1 MLCRALVR
9 PYNCLLYGVL
19 HTQGNP
25 ADVPVPLNSVRK
37 CIEVDVTREERG
49 ADLSGL
55 GLIANPFIPPADG
68 SSDPL
73 GVRLAVNAAALR
85 LLSAFEASVGDDD
98 RKPIVVEKSPEIPD
112 YYNIAS
118 MARVF
123 GAVASGDPVPGIM
136 QAYVPLD
143 MMRLGRV
150 RAPLAVVAER
160 ISGPGVGLTIAAWSR
175 IALAQADHE
184 LPEFEPIAD
193 DIDTLIAE
201 IDADPMAFTTR
212 IFGEVVDRREGA
224 EDTEVMM
231 RIAYSRTSR
240 LDTDP
245 EADEA
250 SAMAEPASI
259 AEDPTDDPMATA
271 FVTPLGDAKS
281 LAEGED
287 GASDEELDAEASRKA
302 VEEYI
307 HAYTTEHLS
316 PVVSRGLRAFS
327 AQGTDSMGQ
336 ELKVTKA
343 PSKTLV
349 ALLRL
354 AESRLRLGVVLYDNF
369 AIWPSVPNELRHKIV
384 ATFSQLRWSL
394 KDVGVMVF
402 MITKGDAPEV
412 EEAFSSGR
420 HISWDFEELFRV
432 AKTGSAFDVDGA
444 ARWLVSAMT
453 SGEMP
458 EWGDALLAAV
468 PENAEL
474 ESACA
479 ALGAAIETAAAAGTL
494 PDPEAIVA
502 ADIALMQPA
511 PE

>member
-1 MLCRALVR
+1 MSQYPSIGKEVHR
-9 PYNCLLYGVL
+9 
-19 HTQGNP
+19 
-25 ADVPVPLNSVRK
+25 
-37 CIEVDVTREERG
+37 VDVTREERG

-55 GLIANPFIPPADG
+55 GLIANPFVPPADG
-68 SSDPL
+68 SSDTL
-73 GVRLAVNAAALR
+73 GIRLAINAASLR
-85 LLSAFEASVGDDD
+85 LLSAFEASVSDED
-98 RKPIVVEKSPEIPD
+98 RKPIIVEKSPEIPD
-112 YYNIAS
+112 YYNIATV
-118 MARVF
+118 ARVF
-123 GAVASGDPVPGIM
+123 GALASGDPVPGIL

-175 IALAQADHE
+175 IALAQADRE
-184 LPEFEPIAD
+184 LPEFEPIGD
-193 DIDTLIAE
+193 EVDSLIAQ
-201 IDADPMAFTTR
+201 IDADPLAFTER
-212 IFGEVVDRREGA
+212 IFGAVVDRREGA
-224 EDTEVMM
+224 EDTETMM

-250 SAMAEPASI
+250 SAMAEPDAI

-271 FVTPLGDAKS
+271 FVTPLGDAPE
-281 LAEGED
+281 LGTGD
-287 GASDEELDAEASRKA
+287 GPSEEELTAEAARKA
-302 VEEYI
+302 VEAYI
-307 HAYTTEHLS
+307 HAYTSEHLS
-316 PVVSRGLRAFS
+316 PVVTRGLRAFS
-327 AQGTDSMGQ
+327 AQGTDSMAQ

-349 ALLRL
+349 ALLRF
-354 AESRLRLGVVLYDNF
+354 AESRQRLGVLLYDNF

-402 MITKGDAPEV
+402 MIPKGDAPEV
-412 EEAFSSGR
+412 AEAFSSGR

-432 AKTGSAFDVDGA
+432 AKKGSAFDPKGA
-444 ARWLVSAMT
+444 ARWLTSAMT
-453 SGEMP
+453 NGEMP
-458 EWGDALLAAV
+458 EWGEALISAV
-468 PENAEL
+468 PKNAQL

-479 ALGAAIETAAAAGTL
+479 ALGAAIEAAAAAGTL
-494 PDPEAIVA
+494 PDPAAITA
-502 ADIALMQPA
+502 ADIALMEPV

>member
-1 MLCRALVR
+1 M
-9 PYNCLLYGVL
+9 
-19 HTQGNP
+19 
-25 ADVPVPLNSVRK
+25 
-37 CIEVDVTREERG
+37 DVTREERG
-49 ADLSGL
+49 SDLSGL
-55 GLIANPFIPPADG
+55 GLIANPFVPPADG

-73 GVRLAVNAAALR
+73 GVRLAINAASLR
-85 LLSAFEASVGDDD
+85 LLSAFEASVDDDD

-112 YYNIAS
+112 YYNIAA

-123 GAVASGDPVPGIM
+123 GAVASGDPVPGIL

-143 MMRLGRV
+143 MLRLGRV

-160 ISGPGVGLTIAAWSR
+160 ISGPGVGLTIATWSR
-175 IALAQADHE
+175 IALAQADRD
-184 LPEFEPIAD
+184 LPEFEPIAPD
-193 DIDTLIAE
+193 LDTLIVE
-201 IDADPMAFTTR
+201 LDADPIAFTTR

-250 SAMAEPASI
+250 SAMAEPATL
-259 AEDPTDDPMATA
+259 AEDPTDDPMAAA
-271 FVTPLGDAKS
+271 FVTPIGDAPS

-287 GASDEELDAEASRKA
+287 GGPSDEELAAEARRRA

-316 PVVSRGLRAFS
+316 PVVTRGLRAFS
-327 AQGTDSMGQ
+327 AQGTDSMAQ

-349 ALLRL
+349 ALLRF

-402 MITKGDAPEV
+402 LITKGDAPEV

-420 HISWDFEELFRV
+420 HILWDFEELFRV
-432 AKTGSAFDVDGA
+432 AKEGSAFDAAGA
-444 ARWLVSAMT
+444 ARWLASAMT

-479 ALGAAIETAAAAGTL
+479 ALGAAIEAAAAAGTL
-494 PDPEAIVA
+494 PDPAAIVA
-502 ADIALMQPA
+502 ADIALMEPA

>member
-1 MLCRALVR
+1 
-9 PYNCLLYGVL
+9 
-19 HTQGNP
+19 
-25 ADVPVPLNSVRK
+25 
-37 CIEVDVTREERG
+37 VDVTREERV
-49 ADLSGL
+49 ADLSCL
-55 GLIANPFIPPADG
+55 GLIANPFVPPADG
-68 SSDPL
+68 SSDTI
-73 GVRLAVNAAALR
+73 GVRLAINAASLR
-85 LLSAFEASVGDDD
+85 LLSAFEASVDDDD
-98 RKPIVVEKSPEIPD
+98 RKPILVEKSPQIPD
-112 YYNIAS
+112 YYNIAA

-123 GAVASGDPVPGIM
+123 GAVASGDPVPGIL

-184 LPEFEPIAD
+184 LPEFEPIAAD
-193 DIDTLIAE
+193 VDALIAE
-201 IDADPMAFTTR
+201 IDADPLAFTTR
-212 IFGEVVDRREGA
+212 IFGAVVDRREGA
-224 EDTEVMM
+224 EDTETMM
-231 RIAYSRTSR
+231 RIAFSRTDR
-240 LDTDP
+240 LETDP

-250 SAMAEPASI
+250 SAMAEPAAI
-259 AEDPTDDPMATA
+259 IEDPTDDPMAAA
-271 FVTPLGDAKS
+271 FVTPLGDAPV
-281 LAEGED
+281 LAEGD
-287 GASDEELDAEASRKA
+287 ASGPADEELAAEASRKA
-302 VEEYI
+302 AEEYI
-307 HAYTTEHLS
+307 HAYTSEHLS
-316 PVVSRGLRAFS
+316 PVVTRGLRAFS
-327 AQGTDSMGQ
+327 AQGTDSMAQ

-349 ALLRL
+349 ALLRF
-354 AESRLRLGVVLYDNF
+354 AESRIRLGVVLYDNF

-402 MITKGDAPEV
+402 MITTGDAPEV

-420 HISWDFEELFRV
+420 HISWDFDELFRV
-432 AKTGSAFDVDGA
+432 AKQGSAFDADGA

-458 EWGDALLAAV
+458 EWGEALIAAV

-479 ALGAAIETAAAAGTL
+479 ALGAAIEAAAVAGTL
-494 PDPEAIVA
+494 PDSAAIVA
-502 ADIALMQPA
+502 ADIALMEPA

>member
-1 MLCRALVR
+1 
-9 PYNCLLYGVL
+9 
-19 HTQGNP
+19 
-25 ADVPVPLNSVRK
+25 
-37 CIEVDVTREERG
+37 VDVTREARG

-55 GLIANPFIPPADG
+55 GLIANPFVPPADG
-68 SSDPL
+68 SSDTL
-73 GVRLAVNAAALR
+73 GVRLAINAASLR
-85 LLSAFEASVGDDD
+85 LLSAFEASVDDGD

-123 GAVASGDPVPGIM
+123 GAVASGDPVPGIL

-175 IALAQADHE
+175 IALDQADRD

-193 DIDTLIAE
+193 VVDELIAE
-201 IDADPMAFTTR
+201 IDTDPIAFTTR

-224 EDTEVMM
+224 EDTEAMM
-231 RIAYSRTSR
+231 RIAFSRTDR

-250 SAMAEPASI
+250 TAMAEPEAI
-259 AEDPTDDPMATA
+259 AEDPTDDPMAAA
-271 FVTPLGDAKS
+271 FVTPLGDAPE
-281 LAEGED
+281 LTEGDE
-287 GASDEELDAEASRKA
+287 SEPTDEELAAEAARKA

-316 PVVSRGLRAFS
+316 PVVTRGLRAFS
-327 AQGTDSMGQ
+327 AQGTDSMAQ

-349 ALLRL
+349 ALLRF
-354 AESRLRLGVVLYDNF
+354 AESRLRLGVLLYDNF

-394 KDVGVMVF
+394 KDVGVLVF
-402 MITKGDAPEV
+402 MITPGDAPEV

-432 AKTGSAFDVDGA
+432 ANAGCAFDRAGA
-444 ARWLVSAMT
+444 ERWLVSAMT

-458 EWGDALLAAV
+458 EWGDALIAAI
-468 PENAEL
+468 PEDAVI

-479 ALGAAIETAAAAGTL
+479 ALGAAIETAAATGTL
-494 PDPEAIVA
+494 PDPASIVA
-502 ADIALMQPA
+502 AEIVRMEPA

>member
-1 MLCRALVR
+1 MSQYPSIGKEVHR
-9 PYNCLLYGVL
+9 
-19 HTQGNP
+19 
-25 ADVPVPLNSVRK
+25 
-37 CIEVDVTREERG
+37 VDVTHEECR
-49 ADLSGL
+49 ADLSAL
-55 GLIANPFIPPADG
+55 GLIANPFVPPSDG
-68 SSDPL
+68 STDTL
-73 GVRLAVNAAALR
+73 GVRLAINAASLR
-85 LLSAFEASVGDDD
+85 LLSAFEASVLDED
-98 RKPIVVEKSPEIPD
+98 RKPIVVEKSPQIPD
-112 YYNIAS
+112 YYPISA

-123 GAVASGDPVPGIM
+123 GAVASGDPVPGIL

-175 IALAQADHE
+175 IALAQADAG
-184 LPEFEPIAD
+184 LPEFEPIEANVD
-193 DIDTLIAE
+193 ALIAE
-201 IDADPMAFTTR
+201 IDADPIAFTTR
-212 IFGEVVDRREGA
+212 IFGAVVNRREGA

-231 RIAYSRTSR
+231 RIAHSRTAR

-245 EADEA
+245 DADDM
-250 SAMAEPASI
+250 SAMAEPALLI
-259 AEDPTDDPMATA
+259 EDPTDDPMAAA
-271 FVTPLGDAKS
+271 FVTSVVDATPAS
-281 LAEGED
+281 AIED
-287 GASDEELDAEASRKA
+287 GGPTDEETAAGAARKA

-307 HAYTTEHLS
+307 LTYTTEHLS
-316 PVVSRGLRAFS
+316 PVVTRGLRAFS
-327 AQGTDSMGQ
+327 AQGTDSMAQ

-349 ALLRL
+349 ALLKF
-354 AESRLRLGVVLYDNF
+354 AESRLRLGVLLYDNF
-369 AIWPSVPNELRHKIV
+369 AIWPSVPTELRHKIV

-394 KDVGVMVF
+394 KDVGVLVF
-402 MITKGDAPEV
+402 MVTPGDAPEV

-432 AKTGSAFDVDGA
+432 ADEGCAFDREGA

-458 EWGDALLAAV
+458 EWGEALLAAV

-474 ESACA
+474 VSACA
-479 ALGAAIETAAAAGTL
+479 ALGDAIESAATAGAL
-494 PDPEAIVA
+494 PDPAAVVA
-502 ADIALMQPA
+502 ADIVLLEPI